1 MAREFSREE
10 FYEKVWS
17 RPLTHLAKEF
27 ALSDVA
33 LHKICRKHDIPTPPL
48 GWWAKQQAGKQVRR
62 TPLPTAGPD
71 AVDRIVIAAP
81 ELRGETPAVADV
93 REAARIRASDHSSD
107 DELEH
112 PVMDRTIALLRSAKP
127 GLTGIVSSKG
137 GDVVACE
144 VAPASID
151 RLATILR
158 RIVAAASHQ
167 GFVLEAGERRAHFA
181 GDGETIGFSI
191 VEQVRRVKHELTP
204 QEQKL
209 EDAWRR
215 KNERPR
221 RGNPWD
227 WEYEPRPMFP
237 EWDYVC
243 TGQLGFEM
251 ERVYVAQGQGPRSTF
266 RDAKVQRLDSMAGD
280 VAVAM
285 VVLATAKR
293 EERER
298 RAEAE
303 RIRLKEKRERERP
316 LREKHVEERR
326 REGLDLVLADIAA
339 LERFRDLHTRLR
351 ALDVS
356 RHSPRLVEFLRW
368 ADGEL
373 AAREAAFRPD
383 ALERRF
389 HEARLFGEDDD
400 HSFKSPYWY

>member
-1 MAREFSREE
+1 M
-10 FYEKVWS
+10 
-17 RPLTHLAKEF
+17 L
-27 ALSDVA
+27 
-33 LHKICRKHDIPTPPL
+33 
-48 GWWAKQQAGKQVRR
+48 Q
-62 TPLPTAGPD
+62 
-71 AVDRIVIAAP
+71 
-81 ELRGETPAVADV
+81 
-93 REAARIRASDHSSD
+93 
-107 DELEH
+107 
-112 PVMDRTIALLRSAKP
+112 SAQPSPIGVVKAE
-127 GLTGIVSSKG
+127 G
-137 GDVVACE
+137 GGVVACE
-144 VAPASID
+144 VGPASID

-181 GDGETIGFSI
+181 GDGETIGFSV

-215 KNERPR
+215 RNERPR

-237 EWDYVC
+237 EWNHVC

-251 ERVYVAQGQGPRSTF
+251 ERVYVAQGLEPRSTF
-266 RDAKVQRLDSMAGD
+266 RDAKVQRLDGMAGD

-303 RIRLKEKRERERP
+303 RIRLEEKRERERP

-339 LERFRDLHTRLR
+339 LERFRDLHARLR
-351 ALDVS
+351 VLEPDGS
-356 RHSPRLVEFLRW
+356 SPRVAEFLRW

-373 AAREAAFRPD
+373 AAREAAFRSD
-383 ALERRF
+383 GLERRF
-389 HEARLFGEDDD
+389 DDARLFGEDDD

>member
-1 MAREFSREE
+1 MAREFSRQE
-10 FYEKVWS
+10 FYEMVWS
-17 RPLTHLAKEF
+17 RPMTHLAKEF

-33 LHKICRKHDIPTPPL
+33 LHKICRKHGIPTPPL
-48 GWWAKQQAGKQVRR
+48 GWWAKQQAGKEVRR
-62 TPLPTAGPD
+62 MPLPAAEPN
-71 AVDRIVIAAP
+71 ASDRIVIAAP
-81 ELRGETPAVADV
+81 ELRSETPAVADM
-93 REAARIRASDHSSD
+93 REAARIRASDHSAD

-112 PVMDRTIALLRSAKP
+112 PVVDRTIAMLRSTKP
-127 GLTGIVSSKG
+127 SPTGVVSTEG
-137 GDVVACE
+137 GGIIACE
-144 VAPASID
+144 VGPASID

-158 RIVAAASHQ
+158 RIVAATSHQ
-167 GFVLEAGERRAHFA
+167 GFVLVAGERRAHFE
-181 GDGETIGFSI
+181 GVDETIGFSV
-191 VEQVRRVKHELTP
+191 VEQVRRLKHELTP

-251 ERVYVAQGQGPRSTF
+251 ERVYVAHGQGPRSTF
-266 RDAKVQRLDSMAGD
+266 RDAKVQRLDGMAGD

-303 RIRLKEKRERERP
+303 RIRLREKRERERP
-316 LREKHVEERR
+316 LREKHIEERR

-351 ALDVS
+351 ALGVD
-356 RHSPRLVEFLRW
+356 RCSPRLVEFLRW

-373 AAREAAFRPD
+373 AAREAAFLPD
-383 ALERRF
+383 VLERRF
-389 HEARLFGEDDD
+389 DEARLFGEDDD
-400 HSFKSPYWY
+400 HSFKSPSWY

>member
-1 MAREFSREE
+1 MAREFSRQE
-10 FYEKVWS
+10 FYEMVWS
-17 RPLTHLAKEF
+17 KPMTHLAKEF

-33 LHKICRKHDIPTPPL
+33 LHKICRKHGIPTPPL
-48 GWWAKQQAGKQVRR
+48 GWWAKQQAGKKVRR
-62 TPLPTAGPD
+62 TPLPVAEPN
-71 AVDRIVIAAP
+71 AADRIVIAAP

-93 REAARIRASDHSSD
+93 REAARVRASDHAVD

-112 PVMDRTIALLRSAKP
+112 PVVDRTIAILQSAKP
-127 GLTGIVSSKG
+127 SRTGVVSTEAG
-137 GDVVACE
+137 GVIACE
-144 VAPASID
+144 VGPASID

-158 RIVAAASHQ
+158 RIVGAAGHQ
-167 GFVLEAGERRAHFA
+167 GFVLTAGERRAHFE
-181 GDGETIGFSI
+181 GHGETIGFSV

-215 KNERPR
+215 KTERPR
-221 RGNPWD
+221 RGNSWD
-227 WEYEPRPMFP
+227 WEFEPRPMFP
-237 EWDYVC
+237 EWGHVC

-251 ERVYVAQGQGPRSTF
+251 ERVYVAHGQGPRSTF
-266 RDAKVQRLDSMAGD
+266 RDAKVQRLDAMAGD

-303 RIRLKEKRERERP
+303 LIRLEQKQERERP

-326 REGLDLVLADIAA
+326 REGLNLVLADIAA
-339 LERFRDLHTRLR
+339 LERFRHLHARLR
-351 ALDVS
+351 AMDIHG
-356 RHSPRLVEFLRW
+356 HSPRLFEFLRW

-373 AAREAAFRPD
+373 AAREAAFLPD

-389 HEARLFGEDDD
+389 DEARLFGEDDD